1 MAQMKLS
8 VPLHIFVV
16 FLLTSWCLAS
26 GYGKMKMKKNEGV
39 RFMKIVCFLLKLV
52 LKILLLPVAFL
63 LRFLCFIWNLLMQ
76 LSLWVLSP
84 VMLFVLGCGI
94 YSVVRASWT
103 DVFLLTLIEMGLF
116 AAAVG
121 AGGIMELME
130 RLCERVE
137 DVLTIWVQ
145 EGFDGY
151 SVYERLL

>member
-1 MAQMKLS
+1 
-8 VPLHIFVV
+8 
-16 FLLTSWCLAS
+16 
-26 GYGKMKMKKNEGV
+26 
-39 RFMKIVCFLLKLV
+39 MKIVCFLLKLV

-94 YSVVRASWT
+94 YSVVRANWT
-103 DVFLLTLIEMGLF
+103 DVLTLIEMGLF

-130 RLCERVE
+130 QLCERVE
-137 DVLTIWVQ
+137 DVLTI
-145 EGFDGY
+145 
-151 SVYERLL
+151 

>member
-1 MAQMKLS
+1 MF
-8 VPLHIFVV
+8 FVE
-16 FLLTSWCLAS
+16 A
-26 GYGKMKMKKNEGV
+26 GAEN
-39 RFMKIVCFLLKLV
+39 
-52 LKILLLPVAFL
+52 PVAAGCVSAAISML
-63 LRFLCFIWNLLMQ
+63 YLE
-76 LSLWVLSP
+76 SADVLSP

-137 DVLTIWVQ
+137 DVLTI
-145 EGFDGY
+145 
-151 SVYERLL
+151 

>member
-26 GYGKMKMKKNEGV
+26 GYDKMKMKKNEGV
-39 RFMKIVCFLLKLV
+39 RFMKIVCLLLKLV

-130 RLCERVE
+130 QLCERVE
-137 DVLTIWVQ
+137 DVLTI
-145 EGFDGY
+145 
-151 SVYERLL
+151 

>member
-1 MAQMKLS
+1 
-8 VPLHIFVV
+8 
-16 FLLTSWCLAS
+16 
-26 GYGKMKMKKNEGV
+26 
-39 RFMKIVCFLLKLV
+39 
-52 LKILLLPVAFL
+52 
-63 LRFLCFIWNLLMQ
+63 MQ

-94 YSVVRASWT
+94 YSDARASWT

>member
-1 MAQMKLS
+1 
-8 VPLHIFVV
+8 
-16 FLLTSWCLAS
+16 
-26 GYGKMKMKKNEGV
+26 
-39 RFMKIVCFLLKLV
+39 MKIVCLLLKLMV
-52 LKILLLPVAFL
+52 KILLLPVAFL
-63 LRFLCFIWNLLMQ
+63 LWF

-130 RLCERVE
+130 QLCERVE
-137 DVLTIWVQ
+137 DVLTI
-145 EGFDGY
+145 
-151 SVYERLL
+151 

>member
-8 VPLHIFVV
+8 VPLHIFAGLPIDIVV
-16 FLLTSWCLAS
+16 F
-26 GYGKMKMKKNEGV
+26 GKRVRYNEDEKKNEGV
-39 RFMKIVCFLLKLV
+39 KSMKIVCFLLKLV

-137 DVLTIWVQ
+137 DVLTI
-145 EGFDGY
+145 
-151 SVYERLL
+151 

>member
-1 MAQMKLS
+1 MTILKFMLKLL
-8 VPLHIFVV
+8 VKILFCPVV
-16 FLLTSWCLAS
+16 FLL
-26 GYGKMKMKKNEGV
+26 
-39 RFMKIVCFLLKLV
+39 R
-52 LKILLLPVAFL
+52 
-63 LRFLCFIWNLLMQ
+63 FIWFIAYLLVNL
-76 LSLWVLSP
+76 SGWVLSP

-137 DVLTIWVQ
+137 DVLTI
-145 EGFDGY
+145 
-151 SVYERLL
+151 

>member
-1 MAQMKLS
+1 MF
-8 VPLHIFVV
+8 FVE
-16 FLLTSWCLAS
+16 A
-26 GYGKMKMKKNEGV
+26 GAEN
-39 RFMKIVCFLLKLV
+39 
-52 LKILLLPVAFL
+52 PVAAGCVSAAISML
-63 LRFLCFIWNLLMQ
+63 YLESADAAIL

-130 RLCERVE
+130 QLCERVE
-137 DVLTIWVQ
+137 DVLTI
-145 EGFDGY
+145 
-151 SVYERLL
+151 

>member
-1 MAQMKLS
+1 
-8 VPLHIFVV
+8 
-16 FLLTSWCLAS
+16 
-26 GYGKMKMKKNEGV
+26 
-39 RFMKIVCFLLKLV
+39 MKIVSFLLKLM

-84 VMLFVLGCGI
+84 VMLFVLGGGI

-121 AGGIMELME
+121 A
-130 RLCERVE
+130 RVTCRSGSSE
-137 DVLTIWVQ
+137 ESKRGKSRRYQ
-145 EGFDGY
+145 P
-151 SVYERLL
+151 VYRM

>member
-1 MAQMKLS
+1 
-8 VPLHIFVV
+8 
-16 FLLTSWCLAS
+16 
-26 GYGKMKMKKNEGV
+26 
-39 RFMKIVCFLLKLV
+39 MKIVCFLLKLV

-103 DVFLLTLIEMGLF
+103 DVFLLIEMGLF

-137 DVLTIWVQ
+137 DVLTI
-145 EGFDGY
+145 
-151 SVYERLL
+151 

>member
-1 MAQMKLS
+1 
-8 VPLHIFVV
+8 
-16 FLLTSWCLAS
+16 
-26 GYGKMKMKKNEGV
+26 
-39 RFMKIVCFLLKLV
+39 MKIVGFLLKMM
-52 LKILLLPVAFL
+52 LKILLLPVAFF

-121 AGGIMELME
+121 AGGIMELMKQME
-130 RLCERVE
+130 RIILWKRQ
-137 DVLTIWVQ
+137 LIRKNSLSNRRWKT
-145 EGFDGY
+145 
-151 SVYERLL
+151 S

>member
-1 MAQMKLS
+1 
-8 VPLHIFVV
+8 
-16 FLLTSWCLAS
+16 
-26 GYGKMKMKKNEGV
+26 
-39 RFMKIVCFLLKLV
+39 MKIVCFMLKLV

-84 VMLFVLGCGI
+84 VILGCGI

-137 DVLTIWVQ
+137 DVLTI
-145 EGFDGY
+145 
-151 SVYERLL
+151 

>member
-1 MAQMKLS
+1 
-8 VPLHIFVV
+8 
-16 FLLTSWCLAS
+16 
-26 GYGKMKMKKNEGV
+26 
-39 RFMKIVCFLLKLV
+39 MKIVCFLLKLV

-121 AGGIMELME
+121 AGGIMEPVSYTHLDVYKRQALYHDAVSPVRHVAAE
-130 RLCERVE
+130 RADPFRQL
-137 DVLTIWVQ
+137 
-145 EGFDGY
+145 GFN
-151 SVYERLL
+151 LW